1 MKRLL
6 LVLILMFG
14 FQSWTKADDIR
25 DFELEGMSV
34 GDSLLDYV
42 TEETILKEIKAA
54 TIYPSSDKFKILYIE
69 LDNYTTYQHLNVTIK
84 KNDLKYK
91 IYLLNGYIEKNLADC
106 LKMKKTVIKE
116 ISNIL
121 PQANLYSYENDYNK
135 KYKDSF
141 AYVDDF
147 NIENGTVRVW
157 CDVWDKNLNTD
168 WPDSFNVSAGNTE
181 FSDFLEN
188 EAYK

>member
-1 MKRLL
+1 KVFNMKRLL
-6 LVLILMFG
+6 LVLILTLS
-14 FQSWTKADDIR
+14 FQNLTKADDIR
-25 DFELEGMSV
+25 DFEIEGMSI

-42 TEETILKEIKAA
+42 TEETILKEIKVA
-54 TIYPSSDKFKILYIE
+54 TIYPSSEKFKILYIE

-91 IYLLNGYIEKNLADC
+91 IYSLNGYIEKNLADC
-106 LKMKKTVIKE
+106 LKIKKTAIKE

-121 PQANLYSYENDYNK
+121 PQANLYSYENDYSK

-147 NIENGTVRVW
+147 NIENGAVRVW
-157 CDVWDKNLNTD
+157 CDAWDKNLNTN
-168 WPDSFNVSAGNTE
+168 WPDSFNV
-181 FSDFLEN
+181 
-188 EAYK
+188 

>member
-1 MKRLL
+1 
-6 LVLILMFG
+6 
-14 FQSWTKADDIR
+14 
-25 DFELEGMSV
+25 
-34 GDSLLDYV
+34 
-42 TEETILKEIKAA
+42 
-54 TIYPSSDKFKILYIE
+54 
-69 LDNYTTYQHLNVTIK
+69 
-84 KNDLKYK
+84 
-91 IYLLNGYIEKNLADC
+91 
-106 LKMKKTVIKE
+106 MKKTVIKE

-121 PQANLYSYENDYNK
+121 PQANLYSYENDYSK

-168 WPDSFNVSAGNTE
+168 WPDSFNVSAGDTE

>member
-1 MKRLL
+1 MNKIL
-6 LVLILMFG
+6 LILILTLS
-14 FQSWTKADDIR
+14 FQSLTKADDIR
-25 DFELEGMSV
+25 DFEIEGMSV

-42 TEETILKEIKAA
+42 PVETILKEIKAA
-54 TIYPSSDKFKILYIE
+54 TIYPSSKKFKIIYIA
-69 LDNYTTYQHLNVTIK
+69 LDNYTIYEHLNVTIK
-84 KNDLKYK
+84 TNDLKYK
-91 IYLLNGYIEKNLADC
+91 IYSLNGYIEKNLDDC
-106 LKMKKTVIKE
+106 LKMKKTAIKE

-147 NIENGTVRVW
+147 NIENGAVRVW
-157 CDVWDKNLNTD
+157 CDAWDKNLNTN
-168 WPDSFNVSAGNTE
+168 WPDSFNVSAGNAE
-181 FSDFLEN
+181 FNAFLEN